1 MKANASQIRSALDRP
16 RAEIRLYLL
25 HGPDDAGAADLA
37 ARLSKAMGAG
47 AERIDLDGPTLR
59 ADPARLADEAA
70 ALSLFGDA
78 RFVRVTPVGEEAF
91 DAFAA
96 LLTAER
102 AGNPVVAIAPAIKAS
117 GKLVKLA
124 IDSPYALAF
133 ACYAPSAMEA
143 EQIVVA
149 LAREHGLRIA
159 SGTAYKIAEA
169 SGGDRAIIAREIEK
183 FALYLDAAPD
193 RPADLDDAAF
203 DAVGADLGDSE
214 ATRAV
219 DALID
224 GRAADLGHELV
235 LLGDAGTSP
244 IPWLRQIGRRLIA
257 LAEMRAAIDR
267 GENADAVMKRHR
279 VFYKEEASTAR
290 ALRRWSAPL
299 LARALARVREAERA
313 VMAPGNAGTVL
324 AESVIVEIAHAMGKR
339 G

>member
-159 SGTAYKIAEA
+159 SGTAHKIAEA
-169 SGGDRAIIAREIEK
+169 SGGDRAIIAREVEK

-235 LLGDAGTSP
+235 LLGDATTSP
-244 IPWLRQIGRRLIA
+244 IPWLRQIGRRLIV

-290 ALRRWSAPL
+290 VLRRWSAPL